1 MHSIFSPQIT
11 QIDADNITKGPV
23 LDLRYLRHLRA
34 NMGGWADI
42 RARRRIRAR
51 EEYNPADMKSELNS
65 LFRFS
70 ALAEKMQPSP
80 IRELFRVIQQPGMIS
95 FAGGLPDPDTFPV
108 EGFASCANVL
118 ERDGKTVLQYGASE
132 GYPPLRDA
140 IFDMMT
146 GRLGYRPQAEEL
158 LVTSGSQQAV
168 DLIARA
174 LLDTGDVMVVEAPTY
189 PGTLHCLRNAGAR
202 FATVPT
208 DSEGMVVDALPAVIE
223 KVVAETGDRPK
234 LIYTVPDFSNPSG
247 ACMSI
252 ERRQRL
258 VELAAELA
266 IPIFEDDLYGRLR
279 FAGDSIP
286 TLKSLVGDAPQVI
299 YASSFSKVLAPGVRV
314 AWTVAAPELIRAMV
328 LMRQGEDLCTSTVTQ
343 ALVAEYCA
351 RGLLEEHL
359 QHIIDTYAR
368 KSRAMQTALERHLP
382 AAAASWH
389 VPQGGFFFW
398 LELARGSSRSL
409 FDRAVEEKVAFV
421 PGGAFYPDADE
432 QVGDVLTSD
441 GFARLCFTFAN
452 DEDINEGC
460 RRLARALS

>member
-1 MHSIFSPQIT
+1 MDT
-11 QIDADNITKGPV
+11 DVD
-23 LDLRYLRHLRA
+23 
-34 NMGGWADI
+34 
-42 RARRRIRAR
+42 
-51 EEYNPADMKSELNS
+51 S

-70 ALAEKMQPSP
+70 LLAEKMQPSP

-108 EGFASCANVL
+108 ESFASCADVL
-118 ERDGKTVLQYGASE
+118 ERDGRTVLQYGASE
-132 GYPPLRDA
+132 GYPPLREA
-140 IFDMMT
+140 IIGMMAD
-146 GRLGYRPQAEEL
+146 RLGYRPQAEEL

-174 LLDTGDVMVVEAPTY
+174 LLDSGDVVVVEAPTY

-208 DSEGMVVDALPAVIE
+208 DRDGMVVEELP
-223 KVVAETGDRPK
+223 KVVGSIVATTGKSPK

-247 ACMSI
+247 ACMRLD
-252 ERRQRL
+252 RRRRL

-266 IPIFEDDLYGRLR
+266 IPIFEDDPYGRLR
-279 FAGDSIP
+279 FHGEPLP
-286 TLKSLVGDAPQVI
+286 TLKSLARDAPQVI

-359 QHIIDTYAR
+359 GHIIATYAR
-368 KSRAMQTALERHLP
+368 KSGAMQAALERHLP
-382 AAAASWH
+382 AGAASWH
-389 VPQGGFFFW
+389 VPRGGFFFW
-398 LELARGSSRSL
+398 LEFPGGSSRSL
-409 FDRAVEEKVAFV
+409 FERAVEEKVAFV
-421 PGGAFYPDADE
+421 PGGAFYPDSDE
-432 QVGDVLTSD
+432 QVGEILTGD
-441 GFARLCFTFAN
+441 RFARLCFTFAD
-452 DEDINEGC
+452 DEAIDEGC
-460 RRLARALS
+460 RRLARAMS

>member
-1 MHSIFSPQIT
+1 MEDQ
-11 QIDADNITKGPV
+11 
-23 LDLRYLRHLRA
+23 
-34 NMGGWADI
+34 M
-42 RARRRIRAR
+42 
-51 EEYNPADMKSELNS
+51 NS

-108 EGFASCANVL
+108 EGFASCADVL
-118 ERDGKTVLQYGASE
+118 ERDGRTVLQYGASE

-140 IFDMMT
+140 IIEMMT
-146 GRLGYRPQAEEL
+146 GRLGYSPQADEI

-174 LLDTGDVMVVEAPTY
+174 LLDTGDVVVVEAPAY

-202 FATVPT
+202 FATAPT
-208 DSEGMVVDALPAVIE
+208 DGEGMVVDALPAVIE

-247 ACMSI
+247 ACMSL
-252 ERRQRL
+252 ERRQGL
-258 VELAAELA
+258 VDLATELA
-266 IPIFEDDLYGRLR
+266 IPIFEDDPYGRLR
-279 FAGDSIP
+279 FAGDPLP
-286 TLKSLVGDAPQVI
+286 TLKYLAGDAPQVI

-314 AWTVAAPELIRAMV
+314 AWTVASPQLIRAMV

-382 AAAASWH
+382 AGAASWH
-389 VPQGGFFFW
+389 APQGGFFFW
-398 LELARGSSRSL
+398 LELARDSSRSL
-409 FDRAVEEKVAFV
+409 FDRAVAEKVAFV

-432 QVGDVLTSD
+432 QVGEVLTGD
-441 GFARLCFTFAN
+441 RFARLCFTFAD
-452 DEDINEGC
+452 DEGIDEGC
-460 RRLARALS
+460 RRLARALI